1 MRLQQRLGFVL
12 TLVPL
17 LQVRRLVWMTSKIS
31 STANRLGLKK
41 FERVGIDPPPG
52 GSLLRLGRWV
62 VSAETQIFNALA
74 SWFQFPIL
82 LHQHDLPVIL
92 WWSAAAME
100 NCTSMACSD
109 ARVSF

>member
-1 MRLQQRLGFVL
+1 
-12 TLVPL
+12 
-17 LQVRRLVWMTSKIS
+17 MTSKIS